1 MLVIQI
7 IVCVSFSFFGRVIY
21 YKHEKDPFIWVTDA
35 GQNKKLR
42 HWLKKD
48 NMTHMVKIP
57 SIFIRGVNFE
67 HLTF

>member
-1 MLVIQI
+1 MNDLVI
-7 IVCVSFSFFGRVIY
+7 
-21 YKHEKDPFIWVTDA
+21 KKE
-35 GQNKKLR
+35 KKLWIQILSLTKTIKKKLIINI
-42 HWLKKD
+42 HKLKKD

>member
-1 MLVIQI
+1 MDSN
-7 IVCVSFSFFGRVIY
+7 SFTNKN
-21 YKHEKDPFIWVTDA
+21 YK
-35 GQNKKLR
+35 KKLIINI
-42 HWLKKD
+42 HKLKKD